1 MNRRKDRSSSSQGN
15 AGVPVPMGRKV
26 IGAAQMSAGT
36 ALAIAGIPLC
46 VLPGPGIAA
55 IAGGAALASKG
66 QRNFSGRAATRLE
79 ERLDSTAE
87 KMSAAAKEQAAKAA
101 RVAARKAPEVAHTVA
116 VAAGRGLVGAAK
128 AGGSLAANAVRAARM
143 RARG

>member
-1 MNRRKDRSSSSQGN
+1 MNRRKDRSSSNQRS
-15 AGVPVPMGRKV
+15 ASASVPMGRKV

-66 QRNFSGRAATRLE
+66 QRNFSGREATRIE
-79 ERLDSTAE
+79 QRLDSTAE
-87 KMSAAAKEQAAKAA
+87 KMGAVAKEQAAKAA
-101 RVAARKAPEVAHTVA
+101 RAAARKGPEVAHAVA
-116 VAAGRGLVGAAK
+116 VAAGRGLAGAAK
-128 AGGSLAANAVRAARM
+128 AGGSLVVDVARAARM

>member
-1 MNRRKDRSSSSQGN
+1 MNRRKDRPSSNQGR
-15 AGVPVPMGRKV
+15 AGVPVPMGRRV
-26 IGAAQMSAGT
+26 VGAAQMSAGA

-87 KMSAAAKEQAAKAA
+87 KMAAAAKEQTVKAA
-101 RVAARKAPEVAHTVA
+101 RAAARRAPEAAHAVAA
-116 VAAGRGLVGAAK
+116 AAGRGLAGAAK
-128 AGGSLAANAVRAARM
+128 AGGSLAASAVRAARM

>member
-1 MNRRKDRSSSSQGN
+1 ML
-15 AGVPVPMGRKV
+15 VPMGRKV

-36 ALAIAGIPLC
+36 ALAIVGVPLC

-87 KMSAAAKEQAAKAA
+87 KMGAVAKEQAVKAA

-116 VAAGRGLVGAAK
+116 VAAG
-128 AGGSLAANAVRAARM
+128 GSLVANAVRAARM